1 MNLLNS
7 KISFDLASS
16 TRMIAEI
23 RDHLR
28 RLMRV
33 FFHLGY
39 HPDHLDGNN
48 VDAEESDHES
58 SEPGTPRSPPQ
69 PRSPQSSPRPL
80 KGSSSG
86 RVVSGP
92 SAHSTERNSGSRRLS
107 KDRKGKFCFLTRA
120 LMLDFD
126 LITNLLLLLFP

>member
-7 KISFDLASS
+7 KITFDLASS

-39 HPDHLDGNN
+39 HPDHLDGNGGS
-48 VDAEESDHES
+48 VAGADADESDHES
-58 SEPGTPRSPPQ
+58 SEPST
-69 PRSPQSSPRPL
+69 PRSPQSSPRPV
-80 KGSSSG
+80 KGVSSSSG
-86 RVVSGP
+86 RI
-92 SAHSTERNSGSRRLS
+92 SAPTPDRNSGSRRLS
-107 KDRKGKFCFLTRA
+107 KDRKGVVLQ
-120 LMLDFD
+120 
-126 LITNLLLLLFP
+126 